1 MALKFQAVRLWMH
14 ECERV
19 FRDRLVSE
27 ADATKFDEFRVAAT
41 KKFFED
47 LPGGM
52 PALEE
57 RPLLFTSFMQAGGAT
72 AGPQNS
78 LVGVC
83 GLAL

>member
-1 MALKFQAVRLWMH
+1 LARRPAPQAVRLWMH

-27 ADATKFDEFRVAAT
+27 ADASKFDEFRAAVT

-52 PALEE
+52 AALEE
-57 RPLLFTSFMQAGGAT
+57 RPILFTSFVQARVLRLSQENCFGW
-72 AGPQNS
+72 
-78 LVGVC
+78 V
-83 GLAL
+83 AL